1 MFVRIETNSFMVIN
15 TMFNKKRRI
24 QMNDCGDSSPKPK
37 FLALHYPIEG
47 DSHFGTAY
55 LFRADSIM
63 KPILVIS
70 VISIW
75 LNCIKYLFQAIFNII
90 FVYWNSNQTVLNELP
105 TNWFSPLSWLISWP
119 LSQVGTMSF
128 LFWYSITNYVANVTV
143 SSIL

>member
-1 MFVRIETNSFMVIN
+1 MFELKQTVSWSSILCLIKKDASKWMIVETL
-15 TMFNKKRRI
+15 
-24 QMNDCGDSSPKPK
+24 SPKPK